1 MGKRG
6 KKGDFGNGEKGEPKE
21 RKNADMVLVF
31 KLSCSIQS
39 VLCSLEKA
47 LRLCER
53 FSLAKSNQL
62 ERAE

>member
-1 MGKRG
+1 MG
-6 KKGDFGNGEKGEPKE
+6 KKGDFVNGEKGEPKE
-21 RKNADMVLVF
+21 RKNADVVLVF

-53 FSLAKSNQL
+53 FS
-62 ERAE
+62 R